1 VIVAVGR
8 FGESVVGWGACPVCV
23 CCGERSTTG
32 ASVGCARSRKCSR
45 LRTTPGLVLQQ
56 DVTVEVEGPIDG
68 PVAACAEEAKMEVK
82 IDVLIPTPP
91 PDVEAEVCP
100 CAVYPSPLVSINP
113 LVFFISFAVRANH
126 PPSSPFCIFR
136 L

>member
-1 VIVAVGR
+1 MP
-8 FGESVVGWGACPVCV
+8 SVCV
-23 CCGERSTTG
+23 LWRAVYNGCVR
-32 ASVGCARSRKCSR
+32 CARSRKCSR

-126 PPSSPFCIFR
+126 PPSLPFCIFR